1 MRIQYLSGILSSI
14 HQKKTFCTSECS
26 DMDLKSVVKKLQQF
40 ADPSLAESWDNV
52 GLLVEPTPPHE
63 VYPVSGCLGIYLTN
77 E

>member
-1 MRIQYLSGILSSI
+1 
-14 HQKKTFCTSECS
+14 
-26 DMDLKSVVKKLQQF
+26 MDLKSVVKKLQQF

-63 VYPVSGCLGIYLTN
+63 VYPMSGCLGIYLTN